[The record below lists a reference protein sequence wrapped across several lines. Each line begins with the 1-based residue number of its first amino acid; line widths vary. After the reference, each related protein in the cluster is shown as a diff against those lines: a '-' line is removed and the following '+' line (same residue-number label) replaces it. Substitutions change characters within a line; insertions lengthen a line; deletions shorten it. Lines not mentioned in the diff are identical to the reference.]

1 VGVTILILKLEA
13 VRTQK
18 MYYSSTGS
26 YLFREMFYPP
36 NYIFNIALRILT
48 DFFYPNV
55 PLRILVFRSAARNV
69 GFPMFFVL

>member
-1 VGVTILILKLEA
+1 
-13 VRTQK
+13 
-18 MYYSSTGS
+18 
-26 YLFREMFYPP
+26 MFYPP